1 MIPRYQVV
9 PRTLIFV
16 FHRDCVLLLRGVE
29 TKKNFP
35 GLYNGLGGHVEHGES
50 VLAGAEREL
59 FEESGIQGV
68 ELELCG
74 LSIDSTHPDVGVE
87 VHIFRGEID
96 REIAPI
102 ASDEG
107 ELEWVP
113 VSELGRLPALPDL
126 VPFVERC
133 RGWKSGGRI
142 FYAVADW
149 NAKDGEQL
157 RFYV

>member
-16 FHRDCVLLLRGVE
+16 FHRDCVLLLRGAE

-149 NAKDGEQL
+149 NAKDRGQL

>member
-1 MIPRYQVV
+1 MLFRS
-9 PRTLIFV
+9 
-16 FHRDCVLLLRGVE
+16 
-29 TKKNFP
+29 
-35 GLYNGLGGHVEHGES
+35 HVEHGES

>member
-16 FHRDCVLLLRGVE
+16 FHRDCVLLLRGAE

-107 ELEWVP
+107 ELEWVL

-149 NAKDGEQL
+149 NAKDG
-157 RFYV
+157 

>member
-16 FHRDCVLLLRGVE
+16 FHRDCVLLLRGAE

-113 VSELGRLPALPDL
+113 VSELGRLPALSDL
-126 VPFVERC
+126 VRSEEHTSELQSR
-133 RGWKSGGRI
+133 
-142 FYAVADW
+142 
-149 NAKDGEQL
+149 
-157 RFYV
+157 

>member
-1 MIPRYQVV
+1 MRV
-9 PRTLIFV
+9 PRSADSRAGRSALAADTAESAG
-16 FHRDCVLLLRGVE
+16 RG
-29 TKKNFP
+29 TGNFP

-107 ELEWVP
+107 ELEWVL